1 MYYLFIHKKSEL
13 QKYKSEFD
21 RVLKA
26 IEEGKTP
33 VQNELRWANT
43 MLFESFPYQTLSGIF
58 LMIGV
63 FILDKLKINDLVK
76 IAVVLVVNNM
86 CYALANFIFAYV
98 KHFLRLRLCKRLGIE
113 PTERN
118 IAVINAKKNVLGE
131 LKKYLGKSV

>member
-1 MYYLFIHKKSEL
+1 MYYLFIRKKSEL

-33 VQNELRWANT
+33 VQNELRTANT
-43 MLFESFPYQTLSGIF
+43 VLFESFPYQILSGIF
-58 LMIGV
+58 LMVGA
-63 FILDKLKINDLVK
+63 FILDKLKINNLVK

-86 CYALANFIFAYV
+86 CYAIGNFIFAYG
-98 KHFLRLRLCKRLGIE
+98 KHYLRMQLCKRLGIE

-118 IAVINAKKNVLGE
+118 IAVME
-131 LKKYLGKSV
+131 SMEYQSV

>member
-1 MYYLFIHKKSEL
+1 MYYLFIHKKSDL

-33 VQNELRWANT
+33 VQNELRLANT

-58 LMIGV
+58 LVIGAIV
-63 FILDKLKINDLVK
+63 LNKIKINELAK
-76 IAVVLVVNNM
+76 IAVVLVINNM
-86 CYALANFIFAYV
+86 CYSLANFIFAYA
-98 KHFLRLRLCKRLGIE
+98 KHFLRLQLCKRLGIE

-118 IAVINAKKNVLGE
+118 IAVME
-131 LKKYLGKSV
+131 SMEYQSV

>member
-33 VQNELRWANT
+33 VQNELRLANT
-43 MLFESFPYQTLSGIF
+43 VLFESFPYQILSGIF
-58 LMIGV
+58 LVVGTIV
-63 FILDKLKINDLVK
+63 LSKIKINELAK
-76 IAVVLVVNNM
+76 IAVVLVINNM
-86 CYALANFIFAYV
+86 CYALANFIFAYA

-113 PTERN
+113 PTERH
-118 IAVINAKKNVLGE
+118 IAVME
-131 LKKYLGKSV
+131 SMEYQSV

>member
-1 MYYLFIHKKSEL
+1 MYYLFIRKKSEL

-33 VQNELRWANT
+33 VQNELRCANT

-58 LMIGV
+58 LMIGA

-86 CYALANFIFAYV
+86 CYALANFIFTYA

-118 IAVINAKKNVLGE
+118 IAVME
-131 LKKYLGKSV
+131 SMEYQSV